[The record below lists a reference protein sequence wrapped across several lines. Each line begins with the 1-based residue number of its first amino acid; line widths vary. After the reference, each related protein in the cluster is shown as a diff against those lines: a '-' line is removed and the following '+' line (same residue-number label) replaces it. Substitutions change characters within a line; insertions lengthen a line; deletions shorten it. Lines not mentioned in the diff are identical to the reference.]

1 MGKSALDPMVIEN
14 ETIDGF
20 YELFLSD
27 DAPNSIGMY
36 QKEIIGDTDVNVEVW
51 RNAASSNNDAESESL
66 ERDVT
71 YLHAIAGGAAKMVG
85 VPAAAE
91 TFQHQSWKRYG
102 NVGAILKTTTKV
114 GKGVPM
120 GDYFYI
126 ENEWLIEQKLIN
138 NVPSITLS
146 VKVRMVFIK
155 RTMLQSIITNNVI
168 AETKRWFDGYKT
180 IIVKELSSATVA
192 AQ

>member
-1 MGKSALDPMVIEN
+1 MGRIGIVGKRCNVPACDCGRSSEDGRGAGRGGNISTSIM
-14 ETIDGF
+14 ETIRECWGHF
-20 YELFLSD
+20 K
-27 DAPNSIGMY
+27 N
-36 QKEIIGDTDVNVEVW
+36 
-51 RNAASSNNDAESESL
+51 
-66 ERDVT
+66 
-71 YLHAIAGGAAKMVG
+71 
-85 VPAAAE
+85 
-91 TFQHQSWKRYG
+91 
-102 NVGAILKTTTKV
+102 TTKV